1 MINRPYICSALGPWI
16 LAPVPVF
23 QDALKGSEGE
33 AGRVT
38 GEITH
43 HFGSFRVWPSS
54 FWGYRIWTQH
64 FFRKRSPQE
73 SEEGNESYYDRSLRF
88 NILSVMWLV
97 SNSMFFTA
105 EINGDSLR
113 SLAMI
118 WLCVAHEKRLVSYK
132 FGTYFSCGNR
142 CGLEIMGCNTD
153 AWNDLEILGCSTR
166 STD

>member
-1 MINRPYICSALGPWI
+1 MKQAVSPAKSHTILGRFVCDHP
-16 LAPVPVF
+16 A
-23 QDALKGSEGE
+23 
-33 AGRVT
+33 
-38 GEITH
+38 
-43 HFGSFRVWPSS
+43 FGD
-54 FWGYRIWTQH
+54 
-64 FFRKRSPQE
+64 
-73 SEEGNESYYDRSLRF
+73 NESYYDRSLRF
-88 NILSVMWLV
+88 NILYVMWLV

-118 WLCVAHEKRLVSYK
+118 WLCVAHEKRFVSYK
-132 FGTYFSCGNR
+132 FGTYFMHDFSCGNR

>member
-38 GEITH
+38 GEITSSW
-43 HFGSFRVWPSS
+43 SFRVWPSS

-73 SEEGNESYYDRSLRF
+73 SEEGNESYSDRSLRF
-88 NILSVMWLV
+88 NILYVMWLV

-118 WLCVAHEKRLVSYK
+118 WLCVAHEKRFVSYK
-132 FGTYFSCGNR
+132 FGTYFMHDFSCGNR

-153 AWNDLEILGCSTR
+153 LEWLGDTGV
-166 STD
+166 

>member
-1 MINRPYICSALGPWI
+1 MKQAVSPAKSHTILGRFVCDHPAFGDI
-16 LAPVPVF
+16 EF
-23 QDALKGSEGE
+23 GHSIFS
-33 AGRVT
+33 GR
-38 GEITH
+38 E
-43 HFGSFRVWPSS
+43 
-54 FWGYRIWTQH
+54 
-64 FFRKRSPQE
+64 SPQE